1 MAAKR
6 NSLNR
11 SHFKPHTWKRY
22 IDDVFS
28 LININKEEINS
39 FIELANSYHP
49 TIQFTAEIAD
59 KEITFFPGYMLI

>member
-1 MAAKR
+1 MAVSFA
-6 NSLNR
+6 NIFMATVETEIINQ
-11 SHFKPHTWKRY
+11 SHFKFLW
-22 IDDVFS
+22 
-28 LININKEEINS
+28 NINKEEINS